1 MKFGGSV
8 WLNCLIM
15 QYFDAIGHF
24 FLGVLVEYSMNFW
37 RFVFLS
43 TCCSIKGLLDL
54 NELVLVLRPSL
65 FA

>member
-24 FLGVLVEYSMNFW
+24 FWVFLVEYSMNFW
-37 RFVFLS
+37 RFVFVIDLLFD
-43 TCCSIKGLLDL
+43 KGFVGF
-54 NELVLVLRPSL
+54 E
-65 FA
+65 